1 MRTTLTTAVGDLA
14 DMVGDYLTGTAT
26 TAGGAVGATLVDA
39 RLKDKSRNTDDYF
52 NDQVIWITAGT
63 SVAGDERYISDFV
76 AASGT
81 VTPYQAFTAQVP
93 NASTYHIFK
102 LWTATEYRNGLNSAL
117 NDAFPWVSRNFVDET
132 LATVADTWSY
142 RLGDYGSGSAVTYTS
157 IGIADTGKAWQT
169 NQWAGMTAISG
180 ANTSTISSNT
190 STAAVC
196 STWSPSTP
204 TSADQYQIIHPITE
218 VLNVAYQPSSTV
230 VTQPYVDIPFE
241 VRDHEGIRIVQLLQY
256 PPVGKTLR
264 IIGRGKLTPFTST
277 VTSTTEI
284 GGREIKLVYY
294 LAAFHLFNRTPS
306 LSASQD
312 RDFYLE
318 RAQWFYGEYERER
331 EQKKTPRMP
340 KRIWHTG
347 MGMSDGDDKN
357 YLAANDT
364 P

>member
-1 MRTTLTTAVGDLA
+1 MRTSIVTATEALA
-14 DMVGDYLTGTAT
+14 DMVGDYLTGTCTSIGT
-26 TAGGAVGATLVDA
+26 TAGVALIDA
-39 RLKDKSRNTDDYF
+39 RLKDKSRNTDDYY
-52 NDQVIWITAGT
+52 NDQCVWITAGT
-63 SVAGDERYISDFV
+63 SVAGDERYISDFT
-76 AASGT
+76 ATSGT

-93 NASTYHIFK
+93 SASTFMIFK
-102 LWTATEYRNGLNSAL
+102 LWTATEYRNAL
-117 NDAFPWVSRNFVDET
+117 NVALGDAYPWVSRNFVDET
-132 LATVADTWSY
+132 LDTVADTWSY
-142 RLGDYGSGSAVTYTS
+142 RLGDFGSGSAVTYTS

-180 ANTSTISSNT
+180 ANTTSITSNT
-190 STAAVC
+190 AGAVVC

-204 TSADQYQIIHPITE
+204 SSASQYKIIHPITD

-230 VTQPYVDIPFE
+230 TTQPYVDIPFE
-241 VRDHEGIRIVQLLQY
+241 VLDHEGIKIIQLLQY
-256 PPVGKTLR
+256 PPVDKALR
-264 IIGRGKLTPFTST
+264 IVGRGKLTPFTST

-340 KRIWHTG
+340 KRVWHTG
-347 MGMSDGDDKN
+347 MGMTDGDDKN